1 MNLKK
6 SKKTKKK
13 THNKTEFSEQSN
25 WYLQVVMTVLLT
37 TIDFFHSRKIIN
49 QKEIGQ
55 IILSFIP

>member
-1 MNLKK
+1 M
-6 SKKTKKK
+6 
-13 THNKTEFSEQSN
+13 EFSEQSN